1 MMMMM
6 MMVIEVELDC
16 VDAAMLVD
24 CLIALVAMTA
34 C

>member
-1 MMMMM
+1 MVMMMML
-6 MMVIEVELDC
+6 IEEELDC

-24 CLIALVAMTA
+24 CFIALVAITA

>member
-1 MMMMM
+1 MMMMLM
-6 MMVIEVELDC
+6 MMEEELDC

-24 CLIALVAMTA
+24 CFIALVAITA